1 MGNLIFFQFCFQLLD
16 KVYAVSNCAVSTSPI
31 QSSSLPPDSAL
42 PCVAFPWYH
51 GKDLVKVRLE
61 TIPPT
66 EEVQPSREGVWG
78 VFGWGTVEPASR
90 EVGVCTR

>member
-1 MGNLIFFQFCFQLLD
+1 MH
-16 KVYAVSNCAVSTSPI
+16 AVSNCAVSTSPI

-51 GKDLVKVRLE
+51 GKDLVRVRLE

-66 EEVQPSREGVWG
+66 EEVQPSGEG

-90 EVGVCTR
+90 EVSVCTR

>member
-1 MGNLIFFQFCFQLLD
+1 MPLVCIIVIVLYPL
-16 KVYAVSNCAVSTSPI
+16 I
-31 QSSSLPPDSAL
+31 QSSSLLSDSAL

-66 EEVQPSREGVWG
+66 EELQSSGEGVWG

-90 EVGVCTR
+90 EVSDVIFPKFDFPLLLLL